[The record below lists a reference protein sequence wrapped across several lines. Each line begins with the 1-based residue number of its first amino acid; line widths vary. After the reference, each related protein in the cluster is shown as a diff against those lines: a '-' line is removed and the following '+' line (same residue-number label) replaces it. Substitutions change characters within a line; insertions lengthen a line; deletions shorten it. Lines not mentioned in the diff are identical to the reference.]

1 MKRWLAIMMAVGA
14 VSAGA
19 AWQLGSIRREIDD
32 AAVNRVVDAR
42 LHQVLVNRLDGRQAR
57 R

>member
-19 AWQLGSIRREIDD
+19 AWRLGSVRREIDD

-42 LHQVLVNRLDGRQAR
+42 LHQVLVSRLDARQAR